1 MFKKKNH
8 IRSITI
14 DPKII
19 WNAQKPRYNGWMC
32 GHGAHGKNKYSRKQK
47 YKTDWRNYDRD

>member
-1 MFKKKNH
+1 MSKKKNH
-8 IRSITI
+8 RSITI

-19 WNAQKPRYNGWMC
+19 WNAHKPRYNAYQIGY
-32 GHGAHGKNKYSRKQK
+32 GAHSKNKYSRKKK